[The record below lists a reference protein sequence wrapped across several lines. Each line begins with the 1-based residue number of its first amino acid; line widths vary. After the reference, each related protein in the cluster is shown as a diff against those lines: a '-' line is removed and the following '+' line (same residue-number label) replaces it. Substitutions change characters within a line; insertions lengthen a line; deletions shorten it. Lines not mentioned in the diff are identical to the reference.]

1 MLYRLGQGWPK
12 SAAQWGEALACEPF
26 AQCGATQPKSG
37 GWLAPRGEQH
47 GALVEAIDGQW
58 IARYAIET
66 KTVPAQ
72 ALRRWVDEKAQHIEQ
87 THGRKPG
94 KKELRDLR
102 EDALLALLPQAF
114 ARRSE
119 VAVWL
124 QPKRHWLVLDAASQA
139 KADEVIA
146 SLVRVAG
153 PGFAVSLLQTRQTP
167 QALMTELLL
176 AEKAGDMPAAFHV
189 ERDCELKASGEE
201 PAIVR
206 FTRHPLATPEVR
218 RHVREGKRPVRL
230 ALGWQ
235 GRIGFTLTEN
245 LQIKKIRFDEG
256 VFGDDQTP
264 EEDRFDAD
272 AAISTGEL
280 TGLIGDLIE
289 ALGGKADAKVPN
301 AAPAAAAAQT
311 APPKGARRGDPPF

>member
-1 MLYRLGQGWPK
+1 MLYRLGADWPK
-12 SAAQWGEALACEPF
+12 SAAQWGEALGHEPF

-37 GWLAPRGEQH
+37 GWLPPRGQAH

-66 KTVPAQ
+66 KAVPAQ
-72 ALRRWVDEKAQHIEQ
+72 ALRRWVDERAQHIEQ
-87 THGRKPG
+87 TKGRKPG

-119 VAVWL
+119 IAVWL
-124 QPKRHWLVLDAASQA
+124 APKRRWLALDAASQA

-146 SLVRVAG
+146 SLARVAG
-153 PGFAVSLLQTRQTP
+153 SGFAVNLLQTAQTP
-167 QALMTELLL
+167 QALMTDWLL
-176 AEKAGDMPAAFHV
+176 AEKPGDTPAAFNI

-206 FTRHPLATPEVR
+206 FTRHELATPEVR

-256 VFGDDQTP
+256 VLGDAQTP

-272 AAISTGEL
+272 AAIATGEL

-289 ALGGKADAKVPN
+289 ALGGQAQAGAADGSGAKPP
-301 AAPAAAAAQT
+301 PA
-311 APPKGARRGDPPF
+311 

>member
-12 SAAQWGEALACEPF
+12 SAAQWGEALGHEPF
-26 AQCGATQPKSG
+26 AECGATQPKSG
-37 GWLAPRGEQH
+37 GWIAPRGQAH
-47 GALVEAIDGQW
+47 GALVEAINGQW
-58 IARYAIET
+58 IARYAVET
-66 KTVPAQ
+66 KAVPAQ
-72 ALRRWVDEKAQHIEQ
+72 ALRRWVDEKAQHIER
-87 THGRKPG
+87 TRGRKPG

-119 VAVWL
+119 MAVWL
-124 QPKRHWLVLDAASQA
+124 APKHRWLALDAGSQA

-146 SLVRVAG
+146 SLSRVAG
-153 PGFAVSLLQTRQTP
+153 PGFAVSLLQTQQTP
-167 QALMTELLL
+167 QALMTAWLL
-176 AEKAGDMPAAFHV
+176 AEKAGDVPEAFHV

-206 FTRHPLATPEVR
+206 FTRHELTTPEVR

-230 ALGWQ
+230 ALSWQ
-235 GRIGFTLTEN
+235 GRIGFTLTEA

-256 VFGDDQTP
+256 VFGEAQTS
-264 EEDRFDAD
+264 EEDRFDTD

-280 TGLIGDLIE
+280 AGLIADLVE
-289 ALGGKADAKVPN
+289 ALGGEAAGKAPN
-301 AAPAAAAAQT
+301 AAPAAAVPKT
-311 APPKGARRGDPPF
+311 ASSKSAPDNPPF

>member
-1 MLYRLGQGWPK
+1 LFKNLMLYRLGQGWPA
-12 SAAQWGEALACEPF
+12 SAAQWSEALACEPF
-26 AQCGATQPKSG
+26 AECGATQPKSG
-37 GWLAPRGEQH
+37 GWIAPRGEQH
-47 GALVEAIDGQW
+47 GALVESIDGQW
-58 IARYAIET
+58 MARYAIET
-66 KTVPAQ
+66 KAVPAQ

-124 QPKRHWLVLDAASQA
+124 EPKRRWLALDAGSQG

-146 SLVRVAG
+146 SLARVAG
-153 PGFAVSLLQTRQTP
+153 PGFAVNLLQTQQTP
-167 QALMTELLL
+167 QALMTSWLL
-176 AEKAGDMPAAFHV
+176 AEKASDLPNAFHV

-206 FTRHPLATPEVR
+206 FTRHELVTPEVR
-218 RHVREGKRPVRL
+218 RHVREGKLPVKLSL
-230 ALGWQ
+230 AWQ
-235 GRIGFTLTEN
+235 GRVGFTLNEA
-245 LQIKKIRFDEG
+245 LQLKKIRFDEG
-256 VFGDDQTP
+256 VFGEGQTP

-272 AAISTGEL
+272 TAIATGEL
-280 TGLIGDLIE
+280 AGLIGDLIE
-289 ALGGKADAKVPN
+289 ALGGEAQEKVEP
-301 AAPAAAAAQT
+301 
-311 APPKGARRGDPPF
+311 

>member
-1 MLYRLGQGWPK
+1 VCKNLMLYRLGAGWPK
-12 SAAQWGEALACEPF
+12 SAAQWGEALAREPF
-26 AQCGATQPKSG
+26 AECGATQPKSG
-37 GWLAPRGEQH
+37 GWTAPRGEQH
-47 GALVEAIDGQW
+47 GALVESIDGQW

-66 KTVPAQ
+66 KAVPAQ

-87 THGRKPG
+87 TRGRKPG

-119 VAVWL
+119 VALWL
-124 QPKRHWLVLDAASQA
+124 APKRRWLMLDAGSQA

-146 SLVRVAG
+146 SLARVAG
-153 PGFAVSLLQTRQTP
+153 PGFAVSLLQTQQTP
-167 QALMTELLL
+167 QALMTAWLL
-176 AEKAGDMPAAFHV
+176 AEKPADMPEAFHV

-206 FTRHPLATPEVR
+206 FTRHELATPEVR
-218 RHVREGKRPVRL
+218 RHVREGKHPVRL

-245 LQIKKIRFDEG
+245 LQLKKIRFDEG
-256 VFGDDQTP
+256 VFGDSQTP
-264 EEDRFDAD
+264 AEDRFDANT
-272 AAISTGEL
+272 AIATGEL

-289 ALGGKADAKVPN
+289 ALGGEAEVKV
-301 AAPAAAAAQT
+301 
-311 APPKGARRGDPPF
+311 

>member
-1 MLYRLGQGWPK
+1 MLYRLGAGWPK
-12 SAAQWGEALACEPF
+12 SAVQWGEALGREPF
-26 AQCGATQPKSG
+26 AECGATQPKSG
-37 GWLAPRGEQH
+37 GWTAPRGQAH

-66 KTVPAQ
+66 KAVPAQ

-87 THGRKPG
+87 TRGRKPG

-124 QPKRHWLVLDAASQA
+124 APKRRWLVLDAGSQA

-146 SLVRVAG
+146 SLGRVAG
-153 PGFAVSLLQTRQTP
+153 AGFAVSLLQTQQTP
-167 QALMTELLL
+167 QALMTAWLL
-176 AEKAGDMPAAFHV
+176 AEKPGDLPKAFHV

-206 FTRHPLATPEVR
+206 FTRHELVTPEVR

-230 ALGWQ
+230 ALSWQ
-235 GRIGFTLTEN
+235 GRVGFTLTEG

-256 VFGDDQTP
+256 VFGENRTP
-264 EEDRFDAD
+264 EDDRFDAD
-272 AAISTGEL
+272 TAIATGEL
-280 TGLIGDLIE
+280 SGLIGDLIE
-289 ALGGKADAKVPN
+289 ALGGEADEKS
-301 AAPAAAAAQT
+301 QG
-311 APPKGARRGDPPF
+311 APPPDAQNGAPF

>member
-12 SAAQWGEALACEPF
+12 SAAQWSESLASEPF
-26 AQCGATQPKSG
+26 AECGATQPKSG
-37 GWLAPRGEQH
+37 GWVPPRGQAH

-66 KTVPAQ
+66 KAVPAQ
-72 ALRRWVDEKAQHIEQ
+72 VLRRWVDEKALHIEQ
-87 THGRKPG
+87 TRGRKPG

-119 VAVWL
+119 MAVWL
-124 QPKRHWLVLDAASQA
+124 QPKHRWLALDVGSQA
-139 KADEVIA
+139 KADEVVA
-146 SLVRVAG
+146 SLARVAG
-153 PGFAVSLLQTRQTP
+153 HGFAINVLQTQQTP
-167 QALMTELLL
+167 QALMTAWLL
-176 AEKAGDMPAAFHV
+176 AEKPGDMPDAFHV

-206 FTRHPLATPEVR
+206 FTRHELATPEVR

-230 ALGWQ
+230 ALSWQ
-235 GRIGFTLTEN
+235 GRISFTLTEN
-245 LQIKKIRFDEG
+245 MQIKKIRFDEG
-256 VFGDDQTP
+256 VFGEREIS

-272 AAISTGEL
+272 TAIPTGEL
-280 TGLIGDLIE
+280 AGLIGDLIE
-289 ALGGKADAKVPN
+289 ALGGEAENPSTVTPMTVPSKTTPSKKARN
-301 AAPAAAAAQT
+301 
-311 APPKGARRGDPPF
+311 DPPF

>member
-1 MLYRLGQGWPK
+1 MLYRLGDGWPQ
-12 SAAQWGEALACEPF
+12 SAAQWSEALAHEPF
-26 AQCGATQPKSG
+26 AECGATQSKSG
-37 GWLAPRGEQH
+37 GWLAPRGQEH

-72 ALRRWVDEKAQHIEQ
+72 ALRRWVDERAQHIER
-87 THGRKPG
+87 TRGRKPG

-114 ARRSE
+114 ARRGE
-119 VAVWL
+119 IAVWL
-124 QPKRHWLVLDAASQA
+124 QPKHRWLALDVGSQA

-153 PGFAVSLLQTRQTP
+153 RGFAISPLQTRQTP
-167 QALMTELLL
+167 QALMAAWLL
-176 AEKAGDMPAAFHV
+176 AEKPGDIPDAFHV
-189 ERDCELKASGEE
+189 ERDCELKASGED

-206 FTRHPLATPEVR
+206 FTRHTLATPEVR

-230 ALGWQ
+230 ALSWQ
-235 GRIGFTLTEN
+235 GRVVFTLTES

-256 VFGDDQTP
+256 VFGENQETP

-272 AAISTGEL
+272 AAIATGEL

-289 ALGGKADAKVPN
+289 ALGGQAEG
-301 AAPAAAAAQT
+301 AQ
-311 APPKGARRGDPPF
+311 